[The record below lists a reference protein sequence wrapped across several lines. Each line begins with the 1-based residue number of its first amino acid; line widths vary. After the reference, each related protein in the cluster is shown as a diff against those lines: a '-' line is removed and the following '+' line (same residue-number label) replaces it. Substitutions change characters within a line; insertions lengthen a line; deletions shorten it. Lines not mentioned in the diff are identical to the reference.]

1 MSTLTCPKCQS
12 AMRSYERSGV
22 TVDRCT
28 ECGGL
33 FLDRGEV
40 ERLVELE
47 GRMAAEGFER
57 DERGP
62 RRWEGDRWEHDRWRR
77 RDDDDDDDWEDRR
90 EGRYGRRG
98 GSRRGGL
105 LGNLLD
111 F

>member
-1 MSTLTCPKCQS
+1 MSTLQCPKCQ
-12 AMRSYERSGV
+12 APMRTYERSGV
-22 TVDRCT
+22 HVDRCT

-40 ERLVELE
+40 ERIVEME
-47 GRMAAEGFER
+47 GEMARRGFER
-57 DERGP
+57 DERRPLPWGGD
-62 RRWEGDRWEHDRWRR
+62 RWEGDRWRR
-77 RDDDDDDDWEDRR
+77 HDDDDDDDWDDRH

>member
-1 MSTLTCPKCQS
+1 MSSTLLCPKCQS

-47 GRMAAEGFER
+47 GGMAAERE
-57 DERGP
+57 P
-62 RRWEGDRWEHDRWRR
+62 RWPADRWEGDRWRR
-77 RDDDDDDDWEDRR
+77 HDDDDPEERH
-90 EGRYGRRG
+90 EGRFGRRRGRRG
-98 GSRRGGL
+98 GF
-105 LGNLLD
+105 LGDFLD
-111 F
+111 FGD

>member
-1 MSTLTCPKCQS
+1 MSTLLCPKCQS
-12 AMRSYERSGV
+12 TMRSYERSGV
-22 TVDRCT
+22 TVDRCS

-47 GRMAAEGFER
+47 GQMVGGGPGRE
-57 DERGP
+57 DRGP
-62 RRWEGDRWEHDRWRR
+62 RPWEGDRWERERWRR
-77 RDDDDDDDWEDRR
+77 HDDDDDDWEDRR

-105 LGNLLD
+105 LGSLLD